1 MAARGFQAAYWKG
14 KHCIH
19 LGAYP
24 AADLLLDL
32 EYMRL
37 ELGILRLGVIIGWK
51 EASSNS
57 EIQATTLLQELSTV
71 SFIYVI
77 F

>member
-51 EASSNS
+51 EASSNRKFK
-57 EIQATTLLQELSTV
+57 QLLYFKNCPQFP
-71 SFIYVI
+71 SFM
-77 F
+77 